1 MLKLK
6 SLTLENYRGFDKLN
20 IDFSDHVTCIA
31 GINGA
36 GKSSILDAV
45 AKCLSWVTE
54 MIKPVPQNGKW
65 LSKTDVKR
73 DSPFPAEIL
82 ADMAVNNIQGKIDVG
97 LDLNPGIVIK
107 FADKPEMQSLYEH
120 IQKIYPSNSKTL
132 PVLMYYPV
140 NRSDLDIDLSMEA
153 EKDLSTPYAVYDNAL
168 DSVTH
173 FKEFFRW
180 FRDRED
186 RENEAIRTKYDAGDT
201 IVKYSDVQLD
211 AVRAAIK
218 SFLSGYTELKVARKI
233 QTLLLKKHGEELSI
247 ASLSD
252 GEKGIIT
259 LFGDIAR
266 RLAMANPESTEPLS
280 GDGIILIDEID
291 LHLHPSWQRMI
302 VPKLAATF
310 PNCQFIVTTHSP
322 QVLGELKAE
331 DIRLLN
337 NGEVFTPEQSYGLTT
352 NDILE
357 EVMDPQSGNK
367 SIIRNEKIASE
378 IQKLASLVDEE
389 KFDEAKKLIASLNK
403 ETNGPVHEV
412 RKYDAM
418 IQMLEGDGM

>member
-6 SLTLENYRGFDKLN
+6 SLTLENYRGFDKVE

-36 GKSSILDAV
+36 GKSSILDVIAESL
-45 AKCLSWVTE
+45 KCCIPSPDNQKKYFASISDSDIRVGTRKARVE
-54 MIKPVPQNGKW
+54 IIFQIKDLGLCP
-65 LSKTDVKR
+65 LIIDIEERTDGTAIEVDIHNEALKK
-73 DSPFPAEIL
+73 L
-82 ADMAVNNIQGKIDVG
+82 KIAYSDT
-97 LDLNPGIVIK
+97 
-107 FADKPEMQSLYEH
+107 A
-120 IQKIYPSNSKTL
+120 L

-140 NRSDLDIDLSMEA
+140 SRSDLDIDLSMES
-153 EKDLSTPYAVYDNAL
+153 EKDLSAPYAIYDNAFN
-168 DSVTH
+168 SVTH

-186 RENEAIRTKYDAGDT
+186 RENEAIRAKYDAGDT
-201 IVKYSDVQLD
+201 EIKYSDVQLD
-211 AVRAAIK
+211 AVRTAIK
-218 SFLSGYTELKVARKI
+218 SFLPGYNELKVARKT
-233 QTLLLKKHGEELSI
+233 QTLLLKKNGEELSL
-247 ASLSD
+247 AYLSD

-266 RLAMANPESTEPLS
+266 RLAMANPESKQPLS

-331 DIRLLN
+331 NIRLLN
-337 NGEVFTPEQSYGLTT
+337 NGEVFTPEQSYGLTS

-357 EVMDPQSGNK
+357 EVMDSQNGST
-367 SIIRNEKIASE
+367 STIRNGKIASE
-378 IQKLASLVDEE
+378 IQELALLVDEG
-389 KFDEAKKLIASLNK
+389 KFDEAKKLIDSLNK

-418 IQMLEGDGM
+418 IQMLQGDGK

>member
-6 SLTLENYRGFDKLN
+6 SLILENYRGFDKAE
-20 IDFSDHVTCIA
+20 IDFSGHVTCIA
-31 GINGA
+31 GINGT
-36 GKSSILDAV
+36 GKSSILDAA
-45 AKCLSWVTE
+45 AKCLSWITE
-54 MIKPVPQNGKW
+54 MIKPMHQDGEW
-65 LSKTDVKR
+65 LSNTDVKR
-73 DSPFPAEIL
+73 GSLFSTKIVGNVI
-82 ADMAVNNIQGKIDVG
+82 VNNAAAKIIVG
-97 LDLNPGIVIK
+97 LDLNPGITIK
-107 FADKPEMQSLYEH
+107 FADQPELQALYTQ
-120 IQKIYPSNSKTL
+120 IQKIYPLNSKTL

-153 EKDLSTPYAVYDNAL
+153 ERDLSSPYAVYDNAL
-168 DSVTH
+168 NSITH

-186 RENEAIRTKYDAGDT
+186 RENEVIRAKYDSGDT
-201 IVKYSDVQLD
+201 NVKYSDVQLD
-211 AVRAAIK
+211 AVRTAIK
-218 SFLSGYTELKVARKI
+218 SFLPDYTDVKVARKS

-266 RLAMANPESTEPLS
+266 RIAMANPESKEPLS

-337 NGEVFTPEQSYGLTT
+337 NGEVFTPEQSLGLTS

-357 EVMDPQSGNK
+357 EVMDAQNGST

-378 IQKLASLVDEE
+378 IQELALLVDEG

-418 IQMLEGDGM
+418 IQMLQGDGK